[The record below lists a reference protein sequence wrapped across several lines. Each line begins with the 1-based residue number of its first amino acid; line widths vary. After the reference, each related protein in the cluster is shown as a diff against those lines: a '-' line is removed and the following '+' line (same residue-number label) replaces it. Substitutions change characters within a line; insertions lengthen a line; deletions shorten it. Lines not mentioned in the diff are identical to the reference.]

1 MIFKDTFSPYLAKW
15 SACILLL
22 ILLLFASG
30 CTSEDSQYPDRKVLS
45 VAELLTNPEYDTPVY
60 VEGMISDLGM
70 LNCYCFHLTSGGET
84 IEVWYDS
91 MVEDNKTSRPA
102 VDVSGLSNGEDV
114 VLYGELKSEGKYR
127 LKNAFWLIKVE

>member
-1 MIFKDTFSPYLAKW
+1 MIFRETFSSDLARW
-15 SACILLL
+15 SACTLLL
-22 ILLLFASG
+22 TFLLLASG
-30 CTSEDSQYPDRKVLS
+30 CTSEDSQYTDTEVLS
-45 VAELLTNPEYDTPVY
+45 VGELLANPEYDTPVN

-102 VDVSGLSNGEDV
+102 VDVSGLSNGEDT